1 MSIEEQLSEADIQAL
16 YDDYIREMQE
26 GDSKNKLRTVRP
38 PPDSGRYLGK
48 VSLVIYEWQIAC
60 RRNV

>member
-26 GDSKNKLRTVRP
+26 GDSK
-38 PPDSGRYLGK
+38 
-48 VSLVIYEWQIAC
+48 
-60 RRNV
+60 